1 MSNYKIFQCRP
12 KNYYDLAIYQIG
24 YEKCEKDHSFGPVK
38 RDCYLLHFVV
48 SGRGYYEVR
57 GKVIPLKKGD
67 CFLVIP
73 DEDTYIHA
81 EESDP
86 YEYFWIGF
94 RGTAT
99 LQLMEHLGF
108 YVNNNFVFS
117 CNENEFEVLKD
128 YFRKTIDCERPEMD
142 EKEYIRS
149 LGYLYLILSMI
160 SRRDSFV
167 PSAIRLHMDFWKE
180 IMEYIAFH
188 YDAPIT
194 VDGLSKRFGF
204 HRTTIFKLFHK
215 NTGLSPTEYILN
227 YRLDKAMNFVKTTD
241 MPFKSIAINCGFNS
255 LSYFY
260 RSFKNKFKRTPQQIR
275 ILD

>member
-73 DEDTYIHA
+73 DEDTYLHA

-86 YEYFWIGF
+86 YEFYWIGF

-108 YVNNNFVFS
+108 YVNNNFLFS
-117 CNENEFEVLKD
+117 SNEHEYAILKD
-128 YFRKTIDCERPEMD
+128 YFRKTIECDREGMD
-142 EKEYIRS
+142 EKAS
-149 LGYLYLILSMI
+149 LI
-160 SRRDSFV
+160 SRRDSSI
-167 PSAIRLHMDFWKE
+167 PSVVRMNMDFWKE
-180 IMEYIAFH
+180 IVEYIAFH
-188 YDAPIT
+188 YDSPLT
-194 VDGLSKRFGF
+194 VESLSKRFGF
-204 HRTTIFKLFHK
+204 HRTSIFKLFQK
-215 NTGLSPTEYILN
+215 NTGMSPTEYILN
-227 YRLDKAMNFVKTTD
+227 YRLDKALNFVKTTD
-241 MPFKSIAINCGFNS
+241 MPFKSIAMNCGFNS